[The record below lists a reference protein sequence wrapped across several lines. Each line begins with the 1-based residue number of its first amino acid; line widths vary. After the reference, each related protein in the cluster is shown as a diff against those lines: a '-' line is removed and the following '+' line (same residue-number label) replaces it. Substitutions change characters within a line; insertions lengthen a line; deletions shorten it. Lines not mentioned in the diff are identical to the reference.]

1 MQFLKVDFQKIIIFM
16 FTVLTFFS
24 ADGNIFNI
32 ILKGIIYLLG
42 LVYFSQ
48 YIKKEDFKLGCSLN
62 SLVYFLL
69 FLTYLVSIAIA
80 SYVTHDIK
88 WLNITLQLI
97 VFIIIIKA
105 YSRNYIVVPDWICIL
120 SVLGLTFQMFFNKTP
135 DNRGYLLSVPDP
147 NYTGYWIFLWVVF
160 MDLAKKRKYAVILG
174 LLGLFTLSRNYL
186 LVVFMYVVISRIK
199 IIKSMLYMLLKKL
212 HINFILA
219 CIFSTIIVLY
229 TTLSFVSNTDT
240 TDFAQ
245 NDGTVSMIDR
255 LTTLKDGSNWERM
268 TANIIFLY
276 ELDTYPDDYILGYGN
291 LHYKETIA
299 NVPHNAFFLGI
310 VNYGIIFIVYFL
322 IYTLTISKMFFL
334 CNLEIFLPVIF
345 VTMYLGLGFNGTD
358 VILLA
363 LISRLNY
370 NQKISLNINNKISWT
385 REK

>member
-1 MQFLKVDFQKIIIFM
+1 MQFLKIDFQKIIIFM

-32 ILKGIIYLLG
+32 TLKGIIYLLG
-42 LVYFSQ
+42 LVYFSR

-62 SLVYFLL
+62 GLVYFLL

-88 WLNITLQLI
+88 WLNVTLQLI

-186 LVVFMYVVISRIK
+186 IIVFMYVVISRIK

-240 TDFAQ
+240 TDLAQ
-245 NDGTVSMIDR
+245 TDGTVSMIDR

>member
-42 LVYFSQ
+42 LVYFSR

-186 LVVFMYVVISRIK
+186 LVVFMYVVISQIK

-240 TDFAQ
+240 TDLAQ

>member
-42 LVYFSQ
+42 LVYFSR

-135 DNRGYLLSVPDP
+135 DNRGYLLSVPDS

-186 LVVFMYVVISRIK
+186 LIVFMYVVISRIK

-240 TDFAQ
+240 TDLAQ

>member
-1 MQFLKVDFQKIIIFM
+1 M

-42 LVYFSQ
+42 LVYFSR

-240 TDFAQ
+240 TDLAQ